1 MASLTESGKFPDENA
16 QVANEYEDYRKSSK
30 DKFEKQQKDNSEKKV
45 GDTTED
51 VKKGFED
58 GSIFTTENKNN
69 ANTSPTQSSNSPKIK
84 LNTSVEMLKKSGGA
98 GERRNS
104 LGKAVSSFCS
114 NLFSKKQGNT
124 PTGPALS
131 PETLRREKEREKLE
145 RQKHEQDSRMA
156 YFIAELQG
164 EGRSDEEIQL
174 HLFHL
179 RDQAQFARPRSN
191 SIGEWF
197 RDFHQAFKDELSLR
211 RDQQLATVHVS
222 TINPFAA
229 APPSSNYGPDAVYS
243 YEDLVALEP
252 VSRGLTSLDHLPTV
266 VYSGQDLPSSQT
278 TCPIC
283 MTDFEQ
289 GEGLRWLQCTH
300 HFHQECIDKWL
311 AVGVTCPV
319 CKCEVARE

>member
-16 QVANEYEDYRKSSK
+16 RATEYAEYIRSSK

-45 GDTTED
+45 GDTED

-58 GSIFTTENKNN
+58 GSIFTTGNDNIN
-69 ANTSPTQSSNSPKIK
+69 TNTSPTQSSNSPKIK

-124 PTGPALS
+124 PTGPVLS

-145 RQKHEQDSRMA
+145 RKKHEQDWRMA
-156 YFIAELQG
+156 HFIVELQA
-164 EGRSDEEIQL
+164 EGRSDEEIQN
-174 HLFHL
+174 HLFHI

-197 RDFHQAFKDELSLR
+197 RDFHQAFKDEFSLR
-211 RDQQLATVHVS
+211 RDAQLASVHVS

-229 APPSSNYGPDAVYS
+229 ALSSNYGPDIPYS

-266 VYSGQDLPSSQT
+266 VYTGQDLPSSQI
-278 TCPIC
+278 TCAIC

-319 CKCEVARE
+319 CKCEVSRE